1 MQDVEAI
8 CICPLVLNLVPAE
21 SSLIVTWPLPG
32 DSAGINVGQQNAAIF
47 NVIRIKAR
55 RSEWMVTT
63 FLQVVSITCINFA
76 LIAFL

>member
-55 RSEWMVTT
+55 RSEWM
-63 FLQVVSITCINFA
+63 FIFSSLLKSYQSHIL
-76 LIAFL
+76 LI